1 MVILMMPSST
11 RDYESFVLHLFDQV
25 VIHRISTVSEL
36 ENLLY
41 HGIPASEPCS
51 LVIAAQLDS
60 LGLNLPL
67 LHMIQK
73 LSSINPGAIQ
83 TATGYVI
90 VQSANEWHTKTFASW
105 LIFVLNAL
113 GCRFMGH
120 PVLEM
125 TTGLNN
131 LNQWEKT
138 TGTARGELILQLG
151 EKSMRRFLSF
161 APERFQR
168 KPRLSVL
175 HASSRTTSNTLSLW
189 NLVKQHLKDIHIEEY
204 HVANGTVMD
213 CIGCPYHTC
222 LYFGRQQS
230 CFYGGDIIQ
239 ELFPAIERSDGL
251 MWICPNYNDSLSA
264 NLMAVI
270 NRLTA
275 LYRTQSFYE
284 KKVYAVIVSGNSG
297 SDAVARQLID
307 ALCINKGFQLP
318 PYFCLTATA
327 YDPGSI
333 YQVPAIEK
341 RAAEFAALIMAEWT
355 ITQ

>member
-1 MVILMMPSST
+1 MVILMMPPST
-11 RDYESFVLHLFDQV
+11 PDYETYVLRLLDQP
-25 VIHRISTVSEL
+25 VIHRISTIPEL
-36 ENLLY
+36 ETFW
-41 HGIPASEPCS
+41 HKEIPAAEPYY

-60 LGLNLPL
+60 LGLNLAL

-73 LSSINPGAIQ
+73 LTSVNPKALQ
-83 TATGYVI
+83 TATGFVI

-105 LIFVLNAL
+105 LILVLNAL

-125 TTGLNN
+125 TVGLNN

-138 TGTARGELILQLG
+138 TGTPRGELILQLG
-151 EKSMRRFLSF
+151 QKSMSRFLSF
-161 APERFQR
+161 TPERFQR
-168 KPRLSVL
+168 QPRLSVL
-175 HASSRTTSNTLSLW
+175 HASSRNTSNTLSLW
-189 NLVKQHLKDIHIEEY
+189 NLVKRHLQDIDIEEY

-284 KKVYAVIVSGNSG
+284 KKIFAVIVSGNSG

-341 RAAEFAALIMAEWT
+341 RAADFAALIMAEWA
-355 ITQ
+355 ITR

>member
-1 MVILMMPSST
+1 MVILMMPPST
-11 RDYESFVLHLFDQV
+11 HDYESFVTHLFEQV
-25 VIHRISTVSEL
+25 VIQRISTVSDLDTLWPKE
-36 ENLLY
+36 
-41 HGIPASEPCS
+41 IPGSEPCY

-73 LSSINPGAIQ
+73 LTSVNPGALQ
-83 TATGYVI
+83 TATGFVM
-90 VQSANEWHTKTFASW
+90 VQSVNEWHTKTFASW
-105 LIFVLNAL
+105 LIFVLNTL

-131 LNQWEKT
+131 LNRWEKT
-138 TGTARGELILQLG
+138 TGTPREKLILQLAQ
-151 EKSMRRFLSF
+151 KSMSRFLSF

-168 KPRLSVL
+168 QPRLSVL
-175 HASSRTTSNTLSLW
+175 HASSRITSNTLSLW
-189 NLVKQHLKDIHIEEY
+189 NMVKQHLHDIAIEEY

-213 CIGCPYHTC
+213 CIGCPYQTC

-239 ELFPAIERSDGL
+239 ELFPAIEQSDAL

-284 KKVYAVIVSGNSG
+284 KKVFAVIVSGNSG

-327 YDPGSI
+327 YEPGSI

-355 ITQ
+355 ITR